1 MRLTK
6 TRTSC
11 RLYSAVP
18 RWSVLGCAAA
28 AASSAA
34 SAMPSAVSGLPVSA
48 AAASVA
54 PMVDPPTPVSAM
66 PARITVA
73 PDVSMATA
81 TPTVAKSPTRRSSF
95 RYPPDLAPRA
105 AGTTASTAISS
116 CSSTFWKG
124 PVTNSASGMARLPPG
139 PCAITE
145 PPSASITEAQSPC
158 GSAWHSDPTSVPRLR
173 TSGSATSG
181 AAAAIV
187 GWVPLSRSGELQVG
201 VPAERADAQAAVGVG
216 PVVGQARAGC

>member
-18 RWSVLGCAAA
+18 RWSVRGCAAA

-34 SAMPSAVSGLPVSA
+34 SAMLSAVSGLPVSA

-66 PARITVA
+66 PARVTFA

-95 RYPPDLAPRA
+95 R
-105 AGTTASTAISS
+105 
-116 CSSTFWKG
+116 
-124 PVTNSASGMARLPPG
+124 
-139 PCAITE
+139 
-145 PPSASITEAQSPC
+145 
-158 GSAWHSDPTSVPRLR
+158 
-173 TSGSATSG
+173 
-181 AAAAIV
+181 
-187 GWVPLSRSGELQVG
+187 
-201 VPAERADAQAAVGVG
+201 
-216 PVVGQARAGC
+216 